1 MASLACVLWS
11 GTHSFESQASGTD
24 CLMSVPNKGRDSHSQ
39 GKSTCTKHARD
50 THVLLIPRHVS
61 SKFLG
66 EIQHKIDFLK
76 VSSLAFSP
84 LPFNGSKVFLS
95 PRRFHIL

>member
-39 GKSTCTKHARD
+39 GKSTCTKYAHD
-50 THVLLIPRHVS
+50 THVLLIP
-61 SKFLG
+61 
-66 EIQHKIDFLK
+66 
-76 VSSLAFSP
+76 
-84 LPFNGSKVFLS
+84 
-95 PRRFHIL
+95 